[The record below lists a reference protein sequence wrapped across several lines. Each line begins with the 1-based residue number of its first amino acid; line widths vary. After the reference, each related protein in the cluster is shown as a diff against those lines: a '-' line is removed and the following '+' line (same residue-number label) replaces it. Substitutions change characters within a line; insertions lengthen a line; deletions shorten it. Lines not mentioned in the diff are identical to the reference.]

1 MNILS
6 SDNRASD
13 LDRRNFIAKVA
24 SASLGVGLLPAGM
37 ALGAGQGASSAK
49 LDKPAAKNVIYL
61 YMSGGMTH
69 LDTFDVKP
77 GSDVM
82 GSTETIAS
90 NVDGLHV
97 GAGMRRTSQLM
108 DRFAVI
114 NSLNSTQGAHEQ
126 GNYFMHTSYTLRGTI
141 RHPAL
146 GAWLLKFQGKNN
158 DMIPGNVVIG
168 NASRHPGSGFFES
181 KYAPLMINNP
191 NEGLKNSQM
200 LDSVTEQ
207 TFNRRLEMA
216 RHLDKGFH
224 STYQHKNVRAYAD
237 LYDEALKLMKSEDL
251 KAFDLSEEKQQT
263 RERYGEDGFGQGCL
277 LARRLVERDVR
288 FVEVSLG
295 RWDTHVN
302 NFVEVPERC
311 DVLDRA
317 LSALIEDLESRGM
330 LKDTLVVLAT
340 EFGRTPRINGNEG
353 RDHYPKA
360 FTCLMAGGGVKG
372 GMVYGKTD
380 EQGAEVVE
388 NKVGVEDFNATI
400 GYALGLPLDHVLY
413 SPSKRPF
420 TAAHNGQPITS
431 LFG

>member
-1 MNILS
+1 MN
-6 SDNRASD
+6 R
-13 LDRRNFIAKVA
+13 VA
-24 SASLGVGLLPAGM
+24 SASLGVGLLPAGHLL
-37 ALGAGQGASSAK
+37 AAGKNASKAR
-49 LDKPAAKNVIYL
+49 LANPTAKNVIYL

-77 GSDVM
+77 GHEVM

-97 GAGMRRTSQLM
+97 GGGLRRTAQFM
-108 DRFAVI
+108 DKFAVI
-114 NSLNSTQGAHEQ
+114 NSMNSNQGAHEQ

-141 RHPAL
+141 RHPAM
-146 GAWLLKFQGKNN
+146 GAWLTKFQGKNN
-158 DMIPGNVVIG
+158 EMLPGSVVIG
-168 NASRHPGSGFFES
+168 NSSRHPGAGVFES
-181 KYAPLMINNP
+181 KFAPLMINNP
-191 NEGLKNSQM
+191 EEGLKNSRM

-207 TFNRRLEMA
+207 TFNRRIEMA
-216 RHLDKGFH
+216 RHLDGDFH
-224 STYQHKNVRAYAD
+224 QTYQHKNVRAYAD
-237 LYDEALKLMKSEDL
+237 LYDEALKLMKSDDL
-251 KAFDLSEEKQQT
+251 KAFNLAEESQQT
-263 RERYGEDGFGQGCL
+263 RERYGEDRFGQGCL
-277 LARRLVERDVR
+277 LARRLVEHDVR

-317 LSALIEDLESRGM
+317 LSALIQDLDSRGM

-340 EFGRTPRINGNEG
+340 EFGRTPDVNGNEG
-353 RDHYPKA
+353 RDHYPRA
-360 FTCLMAGGGVKG
+360 FTCLLAGGGVKG
-372 GMVYGKTD
+372 GTVYGKTD
-380 EQGAEVVE
+380 ERGAEVVE
-388 NKVGVEDFNATI
+388 NQVGVEDFNATI